1 MRSKKSEVKGLEKE
15 KLTKGIKRL
24 LEDKIEI
31 LFSYLHGS
39 FMEDI
44 KFNDIDVAI
53 YVDEN
58 MVSREKAMDY
68 EFALSDELEDAVKL
82 PVDVKV
88 INYAPLAF
96 QYHATAGKILT
107 CRDEEFM
114 ADKVAGIRS
123 LYLDFKPVA
132 DRFLMEM
139 LSG

>member
-39 FMEDI
+39 FIEDI

-96 QYHATAGKILT
+96 HYHATAVKILT
-107 CRDEEFM
+107 
-114 ADKVAGIRS
+114 
-123 LYLDFKPVA
+123 
-132 DRFLMEM
+132 
-139 LSG
+139 